1 MEALRVRKSSF
12 KKDKLRS
19 SVFDTDAGGAT
30 TKEGY
35 LSKKSHGLMSKWQK
49 RYETSEAFVDHECSL
64 LQVFPIRGALFKI
77 L

>member
-1 MEALRVRKSSF
+1 MRKSSF

-49 RYETSEAFVDHECSL
+49 RYDETSKHCSICL
-64 LQVFPIRGALFKI
+64 SVPLFAGFSGWRDTI
-77 L
+77 